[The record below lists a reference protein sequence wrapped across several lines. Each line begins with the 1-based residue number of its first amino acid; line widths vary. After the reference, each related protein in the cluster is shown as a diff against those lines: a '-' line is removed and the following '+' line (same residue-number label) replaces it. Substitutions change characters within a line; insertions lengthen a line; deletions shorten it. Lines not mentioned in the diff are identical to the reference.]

1 MHCFVIYC
9 IESLYFLILLGFSM
23 IMVGDVLLVNG
34 NSKLSSGLI
43 AAQKTIY
50 LQSRSSHVGLFIGE
64 GILIHATGDNGIHL
78 SFLPDEIKKVCEGWQ
93 VIRLK
98 YLTDEQRG
106 NIQKSALYYVRQSYN
121 KKIMMHNSSE
131 TAFCSELVAKI
142 YNRAEIPLFSGK
154 SSSKIAPAHFD
165 EAIDRGEQWEDVTH
179 EYHELLADIE
189 KNEFMYRQ
197 CFDSINKGL
206 MKRAFTS
213 RARSTLF
220 DILKKIAED
229 SDDTDF
235 KKVIEK
241 IQLELT
247 EQRILSFW
255 DEKDGLPL
263 DDK

>member
-1 MHCFVIYC
+1 
-9 IESLYFLILLGFSM
+9 M

-43 AAQKTIY
+43 AAQKAIY

-64 GILIHATGDNGIHL
+64 GILIHATGDNGVHL

-98 YLTDEQRG
+98 CLTNEQRDD
-106 NIQKSALYYVRQSYN
+106 IQKSALYYVRQSYN
-121 KKIMMHNSSE
+121 KKIMMYNSTE

-142 YNRAEIPLFSGK
+142 YDRAGILLFSGK

-165 EAIDRGEQWEDVTH
+165 KAIDRGEQWEDVTH
-179 EYHELLADIE
+179 EYHDLLADIE
-189 KNEFMYRQ
+189 KNEFMYRL

-213 RARSTLF
+213 SARSVLF
-220 DILKKIAED
+220 DILKKLSED
-229 SDDTDF
+229 SDDAGF
-235 KKVIEK
+235 KKVVEK
-241 IQLELT
+241 IQLDLT
-247 EQRILSFW
+247 EKRILSFW
-255 DEKDGLPL
+255 DEKDGLSL